1 MFRTLKAAQVT
12 QGLKSHAKIHLLIL
26 KIKDCSYWN
35 PHVSWENH
43 HFLVEHRFWHHLEE
57 CFGPGLNLRDAFA
70 AALRTAA
77 GLVDGIGG
85 TPATGPGR
93 AWETIWF
100 PMLFSMVFHRFSMFF
115 QVFHWFSGGF
125 HWFSSGFPWVFHR
138 FSTGFP
144 CGDPLFSI
152 VFPLVFDCVPWVF
165 HGFSMEFS
173 MVFQIYVSVP
183 YSEWS

>member
-93 AWETIWF
+93 AWETIGF

-115 QVFHWFSGGF
+115 QVFHWFSVVF
-125 HWFSSGFPWVFHR
+125 NGFPVVFHT

-144 CGDPLFSI
+144 R
-152 VFPLVFDCVPWVF
+152 VFHVVF
-165 HGFSMEFS
+165 HGFPLFFHWFPIVFHGLFS